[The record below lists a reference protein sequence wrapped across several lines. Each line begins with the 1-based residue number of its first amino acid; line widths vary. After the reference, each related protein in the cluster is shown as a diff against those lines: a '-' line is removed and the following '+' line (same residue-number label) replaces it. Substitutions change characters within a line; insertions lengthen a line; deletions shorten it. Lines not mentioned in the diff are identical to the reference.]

1 MKRTLSIV
9 CAVCMSTAVF
19 GQADDGK
26 GVMMNPEGKYDLLSQ
41 AWQFEDADP
50 LETGTFDLRLGLQWT
65 TGRSVGDSSD
75 NFIVTPAIVWGFA
88 EDWEMSVEVPVWL
101 GDGGDMGPFEDGT
114 YDTHLG
120 LLWRFHEQQPFMA
133 RKGET
138 HWPSMALSGTAR
150 IPTGCGSSGMDGELR
165 FIATY
170 EYTSGVRSHFN
181 IFGKTVNGNNL
192 TVDNVDWERVAD
204 DLSLGELVGF
214 RDVDARHFQYG
225 AVLGADGPLFQG
237 CENMRWVADYMFRSS
252 FFYGQSSHHVG
263 EVGVEWEMTE
273 TSKLGFSVQGNLDR
287 TDGMPDWGANVVYA
301 YSIRS

>member
-9 CAVCMSTAVF
+9 CALCLSTAAF

-50 LETGTFDLRLGLQWT
+50 LETGTFDLRFGLQWS
-65 TGRSVGDSSD
+65 TGRTLGDSSD
-75 NFIVTPAIVWGFA
+75 NFVVTPSIVWGFA
-88 EDWEMSVEVPVWL
+88 EDWELSLGVDAWL
-101 GDGGDMGPFEDGT
+101 GDGGNMGPFRDGN

-133 RKGET
+133 RKGEL
-138 HWPSMALSGTAR
+138 HLPSMALSSTMR
-150 IPTGCGSSGMDGELR
+150 IPTGDGSSGIDAELR

-181 IFGKTVNGNNL
+181 IFGKTANGNNL
-192 TVDNVDWERVAD
+192 TRDNVDFARIAD
-204 DLSLGELVGF
+204 DLGLREIIGDF
-214 RDVDARHFQYG
+214 RDLDSRHFQYG
-225 AVLGADGPLFQG
+225 MVLGADGPMG
-237 CENMRWVADYMFRSS
+237 CENLRWVADYMFRSS
-252 FFYGQSSHHVG
+252 FLYGNSSLHIG
-263 EVGVEWEMTE
+263 EFGFEWEMTE
-273 TSKLGFSVQGNLDR
+273 TSKLGVAVQANMDH
-287 TDGMPDWGANVVYA
+287 TDDTPEWGANIVYA